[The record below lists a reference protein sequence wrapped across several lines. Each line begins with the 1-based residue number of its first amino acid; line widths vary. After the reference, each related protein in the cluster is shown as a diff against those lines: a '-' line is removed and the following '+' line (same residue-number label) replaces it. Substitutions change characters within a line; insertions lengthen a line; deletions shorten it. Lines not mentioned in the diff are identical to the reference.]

1 MEEVPEKMA
10 NILSLK
16 KCKCKPQGN
25 TPIRLS
31 KAGSKKGLIISNVG
45 QLDPTYI
52 FGGNTNSYN
61 HFRK

>member
-1 MEEVPEKMA
+1 MDKVYEKMS
-10 NILSLK
+10 NLLSLK
-16 KCKCKPQGN
+16 KCKFKPQGN

-31 KAGSKKGLIISNVG
+31 KAGKVKGLIIPNIG